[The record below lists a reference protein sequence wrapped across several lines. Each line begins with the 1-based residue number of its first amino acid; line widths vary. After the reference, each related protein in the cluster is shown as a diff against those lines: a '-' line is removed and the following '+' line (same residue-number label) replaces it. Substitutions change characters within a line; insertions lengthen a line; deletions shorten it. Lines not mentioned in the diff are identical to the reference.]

1 VTEGVTPIV
10 RRWACSH
17 QQRLLAADTKHQ
29 SKGCLYLH
37 LVLSPFQSATELRLH
52 ACVLLRRQ
60 VLQRHATSWRLLKMY
75 ARFLEVVKNDPW
87 SASKWNA

>member
-1 VTEGVTPIV
+1 M
-10 RRWACSH
+10 ACT
-17 QQRLLAADTKHQ
+17 LWL
-29 SKGCLYLH
+29 C
-37 LVLSPFQSATELRLH
+37 
-52 ACVLLRRQ
+52 RQ